1 MSQHTRRAFR
11 RSRLIAGHRYL
22 TPDGGIYPSVTT
34 ILGATKTVDE
44 EGGLAAWRARVG
56 EQVADYVT
64 REAAEIGTEAHQMN
78 EDYLNRVPARP
89 VKRLLAR
96 AHHENFRPHLDR
108 ITNIHGTEVPLHSD
122 MLCIAGT
129 ADCIAEYDGV
139 PSIIDYKTK
148 RAPQQPDW
156 INAYHAQA
164 AAYAIMYRE
173 LTGIEIRQGVIL
185 VSSERD
191 TMQVFRSDPRDHALE
206 FLKRLTIYDRNSRE
220 ADDAEWRAKYGHV
233 AR

>member
-1 MSQHTRRAFR
+1 MIQRHAPAFPRA
-11 RSRLIAGHRYL
+11 RLVAGHHYR
-22 TPDGGIYPSVTT
+22 TPEGETYPSVTT
-34 ILGATKTVDE
+34 ILGATKTIDE
-44 EGGLAAWRARVG
+44 EGGLAVWRARVG

-64 REAAEIGTEAHQMN
+64 NRAAEIGTEAHQMN
-78 EDYLNRVPARP
+78 EDYVNRVPVRAARH
-89 VKRLLAR
+89 LLAR

-108 ITNIHGTEVPLHSD
+108 ITDIHGTEVPLYSD
-122 MLCIAGT
+122 MLGIAGT

-148 RAPQQPDW
+148 RTPQQPDW
-156 INAYHAQA
+156 INVYHAQA

-191 TMQVFRSDPRDHALE
+191 TMQAFTSDPRDHALE
-206 FLKRLTIYDRNSRE
+206 FLKRLAAYDRDRRE
-220 ADDAEWRAKYGHV
+220 ADDAEWRAKYGRV